1 MAGSL
6 GVMCHFTKNKLCM
19 DVNFHFGPPA
29 TFRVSS
35 SEKKELIC
43 LIGTFPRT
51 RAWQN
56 MDIILLLRC
65 DYLGY
70 PFRFRIS

>member
-35 SEKKELIC
+35 SEKK
-43 LIGTFPRT
+43 
-51 RAWQN
+51 N
-56 MDIILLLRC
+56 
-65 DYLGY
+65 
-70 PFRFRIS
+70 